1 MDELLKILQKETEEL
16 KSSIELIEL
25 LSDQYKS
32 GKSLLLEHL
41 IKKFVNVKVKMY
53 QEHHNLP
60 HVHINIGS
68 DNHIASIAIDNQAIL
83 AGSIEKKYEKEVLNW
98 VKKNKENLLIVWN
111 NMQQGEVVDLT
122 TLNKMTSNQ
131 AIA

>member
-1 MDELLKILQKETEEL
+1 MDELLKIIQKETEKL
-16 KSSIELIEL
+16 KISIELIEL

-83 AGSIEKKYEKEVLNW
+83 QAQLKKSMRKRC
-98 VKKNKENLLIVWN
+98 
-111 NMQQGEVVDLT
+111 
-122 TLNKMTSNQ
+122 
-131 AIA
+131 